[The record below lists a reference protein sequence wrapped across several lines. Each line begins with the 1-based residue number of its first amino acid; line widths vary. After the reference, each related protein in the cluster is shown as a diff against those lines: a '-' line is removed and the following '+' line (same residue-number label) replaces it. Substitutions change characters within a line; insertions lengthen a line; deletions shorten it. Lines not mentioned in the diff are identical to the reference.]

1 MSKSYISNKKM
12 KTETTDIKLQHATVK
27 SRNPDKKKTQKT
39 IQKNNV
45 NAQITFNMKTIS

>member
-1 MSKSYISNKKM
+1 M

-27 SRNPDKKKTQKT
+27 SRNPDKKQKT

>member
-27 SRNPDKKKTQKT
+27 SRNPDKKKPRKQYKK
-39 IQKNNV
+39 I
-45 NAQITFNMKTIS
+45 M

>member
-27 SRNPDKKKTQKT
+27 SRNPYKKKQKT

-45 NAQITFNMKTIS
+45 NAQIIFNMKTIS

>member
-27 SRNPDKKKTQKT
+27 SRKPDKKNPE
-39 IQKNNV
+39 NN
-45 NAQITFNMKTIS
+45 TKK

>member
-1 MSKSYISNKKM
+1 MSKSYISDKKM
-12 KTETTDIKLQHATVK
+12 KTETTDIKLQHTTVK
-27 SRNPDKKKTQKT
+27 SRNPDKKKQKT

>member
-27 SRNPDKKKTQKT
+27 SRNSDKKKQKT

>member
-27 SRNPDKKKTQKT
+27 SRNPEKKPRKQYKK
-39 IQKNNV
+39 I
-45 NAQITFNMKTIS
+45 M

>member
-27 SRNPDKKKTQKT
+27 SRNPDKKKQKK

-45 NAQITFNMKTIS
+45 NAQITFDMKTIS

>member
-27 SRNPDKKKTQKT
+27 YRNPYKKTE
-39 IQKNNV
+39 NN
-45 NAQITFNMKTIS
+45 TKK

>member
-12 KTETTDIKLQHATVK
+12 KTKKTDIKLQHATVK
-27 SRNPDKKKTQKT
+27 SRTPDKKKQKT

>member
-27 SRNPDKKKTQKT
+27 SRTTLIKKQKT
-39 IQKNNV
+39 IQNTQK
-45 NAQITFNMKTIS
+45 IM